1 MAVAYVDRTDSAQWG
16 VIASETGISVESHS
30 QTWEDP
36 KQMFYDNI
44 GQETGF
50 AHNINYKHSVTI
62 SGEVTTE
69 AGLLAATFGAAVSI
83 SVGADTTTNA
93 QNDVFGVSGETTN
106 TGDFYMDSPTIE
118 QSRGAW
124 KKFSCTY
131 ERWPLITDA

>member
-1 MAVAYVDRTDSAQWG
+1 MAVAYVDRTGVSQWG
-16 VIASETGISVESHS
+16 VIAAEAGISVESHS

-50 AHNINYKHSVTI
+50 AHNINPKQTVTI
-62 SGEVTTE
+62 SGEITATS
-69 AGLLAATFGAAVSI
+69 GLLAEAFGVGVTLSY
-83 SVGADTTTNA
+83 GADETTNA
-93 QNDVFGVSGETTN
+93 QNDLFGVAA

-118 QSRGAW
+118 QSRGGW

-131 ERWPLITDA
+131 ERWPLIQDS